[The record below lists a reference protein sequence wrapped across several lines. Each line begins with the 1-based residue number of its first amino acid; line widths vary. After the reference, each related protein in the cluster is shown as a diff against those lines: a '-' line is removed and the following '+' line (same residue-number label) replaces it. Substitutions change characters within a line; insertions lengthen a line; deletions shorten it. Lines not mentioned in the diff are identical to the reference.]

1 MSATID
7 GVLNHLLDDSIQQR
21 IWVCFSITVADRDRR
36 EASPVDSIHRFSLL
50 HAQRNVVSHEA
61 AR

>member
-7 GVLNHLLDDSIQQR
+7 GVLNHLLDDSMQRR
-21 IWVCFSITVADRDRR
+21 IWVSRRLYFDHRDRR
-36 EASPVDSIHRFSLL
+36 EASPVDSIHKFSLL
-50 HAQRNVVSHEA
+50 HAQRNVVSHEV